1 MTSPNQKAQ
10 NEPHP
15 DLHDADMVEGLAMI
29 PGLYTYAATAIVAG
43 ALAFGAGWKTQEWR
57 YGKQIAGISQKHAT
71 AALKLSEA
79 ARADETQTAL
89 KESTHAAN
97 TSKNSDE
104 FTTSQPVRDAISR
117 ADLAR
122 VDRLRTDAERRA
134 ATYRQ
139 IAASCSAASGGVAD
153 RLEAFDRHIV
163 EGASVVA
170 EHGQALR
177 QRDAEVVL
185 LRGQIEADR
194 AVLSEPK

>member
-1 MTSPNQKAQ
+1 MIYTHLA
-10 NEPHP
+10 
-15 DLHDADMVEGLAMI
+15 AAVIAGLAAWFFQDNR
-29 PGLYTYAATAIVAG
+29 YTAELAELRLEQTTAN
-43 ALAFGAGWKTQEWR
+43 
-57 YGKQIAGISQKHAT
+57 
-71 AALKLSEA
+71 LKLSEA
-79 ARADETQTAL
+79 ARADETKTAL

-139 IAASCSAASGGVAD
+139 IAASCSAASGGIAD

-163 EGASVVA
+163 EGAAVVA
-170 EHGQALR
+170 EHRAALTK
-177 QRDAEVVL
+177 RDAEAVL
-185 LRGQIEADR
+185 LHKQMMTER
-194 AVLSEPK
+194 ALLEP

>member
-1 MTSPNQKAQ
+1 
-10 NEPHP
+10 
-15 DLHDADMVEGLAMI
+15 MI

-43 ALAFGAGWKTQEWR
+43 ALAFGAGWQTQEWR
-57 YGKQIAGISQKHAT
+57 YGKQIADIQAQHAT

-104 FTTSQPVRDAISR
+104 FTTSQPVRDAIAR
-117 ADLAR
+117 ADLALA
-122 VDRLRTDAERRA
+122 DRLRTDAERRA

-139 IAASCSAASGGVAD
+139 IAASCSAAAGGVAD

-170 EHGQALR
+170 EHRQALIR
-177 QRDAEVVL
+177 RDSEVKL
-185 LRGQIEADR
+185 LRGQIDADR
-194 AVLSEPK
+194 ALLSEPSPKPGQ